1 MTRKVRDIWIRS
13 AKEDEKRSAHRS
25 LSCGTIFLEFPA
37 LYYVCNV
44 ATFGMSEVGVAQL
57 VVDGV
62 KLIIAMEKR
71 LEAAEDI
78 DHLVPTQK

>member
-1 MTRKVRDIWIRS
+1 MTFRPGARENTKTRMLSAWIF
-13 AKEDEKRSAHRS
+13 
-25 LSCGTIFLEFPA
+25 SCGTIFPECPA
-37 LYYVCNV
+37 LFRVCNV

-71 LEAAEDI
+71 LEAGGDI

>member
-1 MTRKVRDIWIRS
+1 MITRTHSTRIF
-13 AKEDEKRSAHRS
+13 
-25 LSCGTIFLEFPA
+25 SCGTIFPEFPE
-37 LYYVCNV
+37 LYCLCNV
-44 ATFGMSEVGVAQL
+44 PTFGMSEVGVAQL

-71 LEAAEDI
+71 LEAGDDI

>member
-1 MTRKVRDIWIRS
+1 MKTN
-13 AKEDEKRSAHRS
+13 H
-25 LSCGTIFLEFPA
+25 LSVAPFFPEFPA
-37 LYYVCNV
+37 LYCVCNA

-62 KLIIAMEKR
+62 KLVIAMEKR
-71 LEAAEDI
+71 LEAGEDI

>member
-1 MTRKVRDIWIRS
+1 MLS
-13 AKEDEKRSAHRS
+13 AQF
-25 LSCGTIFLEFPA
+25 LSCGTVFPES
-37 LYYVCNV
+37 LFSVCNV

-62 KLIIAMEKR
+62 KLIIAMEKQ
-71 LEAAEDI
+71 LEAGGDI

>member
-1 MTRKVRDIWIRS
+1 M
-13 AKEDEKRSAHRS
+13 
-25 LSCGTIFLEFPA
+25 
-37 LYYVCNV
+37 CNV

-71 LEAAEDI
+71 LEVGGDI